1 MKKALILTV
10 ALILMLAACKPQVV
24 ETPPSETVDLSLPVE
39 PSAAPEPTPTETPPV
54 TLTVCT
60 ASLPETLSPFGG
72 PLTPARERLNALLYP
87 PAYTLGNVWL
97 EPVPI
102 RRGQMLVDARGELV
116 MAAEGVNVRPSGC
129 RENACSITWNGLDP
143 LEMDRMVVDFSLHA
157 GLTWSDGAPLIPA
170 DVILSYTLAS
180 DPSSPVYGWAEA
192 RTESFN
198 ARDAISLSWRG
209 LPGFTS
215 AELENFFWTP
225 LPSHRFDSVPDFSA
239 VAAET
244 SSYGPFS
251 LAERGEHELLLTRN
265 PGYPSPAETL
275 PGVDQVV
282 LRALEGGA
290 VAAWEA
296 LQTGTCDALDAS
308 FNLVEAPE
316 VLAAIQSE
324 PGYEVRVE
332 TDGPPT
338 QLVFGI
344 RPAEYDTINNPVFA
358 ERKDFFA
365 DSRTRLALTQC
376 IDIEALAAQ
385 TGSAPV
391 LQAGLSYDPVA
402 GATLLETVGWVDH
415 DGDPLTPRVSQNVPG
430 VFNSTPLSLTLLAG
444 PSPFHQDLAAG
455 IAEMLGICG
464 VGLQVHTLS
473 LPELYAPGPEGPLFG
488 RAFDLTLLAWQRPP
502 GGDCALYASWA
513 IPNTTN
519 GWIGTNIAGF
529 SDAGY
534 DALCSAALLA
544 TPEEVD
550 TRRESAQA
558 AFAELLPAVMLVTP
572 VRVEVWKI
580 DAGGW

>member
-1 MKKALILTV
+1 MKKAFILTV
-10 ALILMLAACKPQVV
+10 ALTLILTACKPQAV
-24 ETPPSETVDLSLPVE
+24 ETPQPETVDPAPPVE

-60 ASLPETLSPFGG
+60 ASLPETIFPLTG
-72 PLTPARERLNALLYP
+72 PLTTARERLNALLYP
-87 PAYTLGNVWL
+87 PDYTLGNVWL
-97 EPVPI
+97 EPVAI
-102 RRGQMLVDARGELV
+102 QRGQMLVDARGELV

-129 RENACSITWNGLDP
+129 RESGCTITWNGLDP
-143 LEMDRMVVDFSLHA
+143 LEMDRMVVDFSLRA
-157 GLTWSDGAPLIPA
+157 GLTWSDGAPLSPA
-170 DVILSYTLAS
+170 DAVFSYTLAS

-192 RTESFN
+192 RTESFSD
-198 ARDAISLSWRG
+198 RDALNLSWRG

-215 AELENFFWTP
+215 AKPERFFWTP
-225 LPSHRFDSVPDFSA
+225 LPSHRFDPDPDFST

-244 SSYGPFS
+244 SSYGPFA

-265 PGYPSPAETL
+265 PGYPAPAETL
-275 PGVDQVV
+275 PGVDHVV

-290 VAAWEA
+290 AAAWEA
-296 LQTGTCDALDAS
+296 LQVGTCDALDSS

-332 TDGPPT
+332 TEGSPT

-385 TGSAPV
+385 TGSAPAV
-391 LQAGLSYDPVA
+391 QAGLTYDPAA

-430 VFNSTPLSLTLLAG
+430 VFNFTPLTLTLLVG

-455 IAEMLGICG
+455 IAEMLGSCG
-464 VGLQVHTLS
+464 VGLQVHTLN

-502 GGDCALYASWA
+502 GGDCALYTSWA

-529 SDAGY
+529 SDAEY
-534 DALCSAALLA
+534 DTLCSAAMLA

-550 TRRESAQA
+550 ANQESVQA
-558 AFAELLPAVMLVTP
+558 AFAELLPAVMLVAP
-572 VRVEVWKI
+572 VRVEVWEI
-580 DAGGW
+580 EAGSW